1 MANCTQSPTFL
12 LAKASIIT
20 YWQAKHGMEEEQYGM
35 EEEQYLLADLL
46 PRSLLQ
52 HLEHWLESQKL
63 PYLILPADC

>member
-20 YWQAKHGMEEEQYGM
+20 YWQAKHGMEEEQY
-35 EEEQYLLADLL
+35 LLADLL

-63 PYLILPADC
+63 PDLILPADC